1 MNNQNLHIE
10 QKPDKY
16 HLEFRHITLLLAI
29 LVFFILVLMIVE
41 RSFVHDLLSGT
52 QNWYKRHSAEI
63 LANTNATSLELLI
76 ENVRDF
82 DQLPHERRNR
92 IVQSFN
98 IILTQQMLERN
109 IKDICIL
116 VPTKDSVIAL
126 DDGKSLYNYLARIPV
141 TPKNNTL
148 HSSAIQLF
156 SKKFP
161 IIKQQEKIISTLKAG
176 NDFEVLV
183 PFAPHGELI
192 GVFYMNT
199 SPDLK
204 SFAQEFLSNYNQL
217 AIIFFA
223 LILLS
228 LLTMYY
234 ISTYTIQERDKAQ
247 QKLFEEKQQFLK
259 TEIEHQK
266 EQIFTKRIYHTHH
279 KAEKVMGFIKE
290 DLRNLNDNNIIETK
304 EKILKYANFVARA
317 IYDMK
322 WYEPPLQTI
331 RNPIFNTDVNRLIKF
346 IVENIFLRISS
357 KMENIEFKM
366 ELSPDFPKV
375 HINEFVV
382 WEIIEPLI
390 QNSIDHANTENLL
403 VLISTKIDTG
413 TNKAYII
420 IEDNGK
426 GIKENLLEEVDGIQ
440 KVFVENVT
448 TKNIEERR
456 SGYGCYI
463 AYELAVNRCG
473 WKLRAENKTTG
484 CKFVIAID
492 N

>member
-1 MNNQNLHIE
+1 MNNTDFHNNKNSI
-10 QKPDKY
+10 KN

-29 LVFFILVLMIVE
+29 LVFFILILMIVE
-41 RSFVHDLLSGT
+41 RSFVHDLLSET
-52 QNWYKRHSAEI
+52 QKWYKRHSAEI

-82 DQLPHERRNR
+82 EQLPHEQQNK

-98 IILTQQMLERN
+98 IILTQQILERN
-109 IKDICIL
+109 INDICIL

-126 DDGKSLYNYLARIPV
+126 DDGKSLFNYLARIPT
-141 TPKNNTL
+141 TPKNNHL
-148 HSSAIQLF
+148 HISAIQLF
-156 SKKFP
+156 REQFSQ
-161 IIKQQEKIISTLKAG
+161 IKHQEKIISVLKP
-176 NDFEVLV
+176 NNNFEVLV

-192 GVFYMNT
+192 GAFFMNT

-290 DLRNLNDNNIIETK
+290 DLRNLKDDNISETK

-331 RNPIFNTDVNRLIKF
+331 RNPIFNTDANLLIKF

-357 KMENIEFKM
+357 KMENVNFNM
-366 ELSPDFPKV
+366 DLCPDFPKL

-390 QNSIDHANTENLL
+390 QNSIDHANTENLI
-403 VLISTKIDTG
+403 VTISTKIDTK
-413 TNKAYII
+413 TNKAFII

-426 GIKENLLEEVDGIQ
+426 GINEDLLTEINGVQ
-440 KVFVENVT
+440 KVFIENVT

-463 AYELAVNRCG
+463 AYELAVKRCG
-473 WKLRAENKTTG
+473 WQLRAENKTKG
-484 CKFVIAID
+484 CKFIIVID